1 MPIRRYEMTDSQ
13 WEQIKHLFLVAKTR
27 RPAMDN
33 HMMFNAIL
41 WITRSGSAWRDLPN
55 AMVRR
60 KPFTAV
66 LEWLSNQ
73 QLNKPSGASATTQQL
88 KLLEM

>member
-1 MPIRRYEMTDSQ
+1 MLFYGSQ
-13 WEQIKHLFLVAKTR
+13 EAV
-27 RPAMDN
+27 
-33 HMMFNAIL
+33 
-41 WITRSGSAWRDLPN
+41 LPGVTCRN